1 MLTTACTL
9 GTGLGF
15 RLRLHTCVF
24 RVCMYCAV
32 CMMQYVFCPSF
43 GLEARD
49 ICTFATSSQT
59 ISPKTLILTMA
70 SYVFGVSISQ
80 VGVERSLRP
89 RSSTCNCAP
98 VSVATAN
105 ACRVA
110 IAGVAS
116 RQVATAHTLQSLAL
130 FLANNPPAA
139 PLHVDLNIFAM
150 PSVCNV
156 EASLIMAQ
164 CSLRSCNLVH
174 LATVYL

>member
-70 SYVFGVSISQ
+70 SYVFGVPISQ

-116 RQVATAHTLQSLAL
+116 RQAATAHTLQSLAL
-130 FLANNPPAA
+130 ISREQPT
-139 PLHVDLNIFAM
+139 
-150 PSVCNV
+150 S
-156 EASLIMAQ
+156 
-164 CSLRSCNLVH
+164 CSTPRRP
-174 LATVYL
+174 

>member
-1 MLTTACTL
+1 M
-9 GTGLGF
+9 
-15 RLRLHTCVF
+15 HSV
-24 RVCMYCAV
+24 
-32 CMMQYVFCPSF
+32 QSF

-98 VSVATAN
+98 VSATTAT

-110 IAGVAS
+110 IAGLAS
-116 RQVATAHTLQSLAL
+116 RQAATAHTLQSLA
-130 FLANNPPAA
+130 FFREQPTSCSS
-139 PLHVDLNIFAM
+139 VDHNIFAM

-156 EASLIMAQ
+156 EASRIMAQ
-164 CSLRSCNLVH
+164 CSPRSCNLVL
-174 LATVYL
+174 LAAVYL

>member
-1 MLTTACTL
+1 M
-9 GTGLGF
+9 
-15 RLRLHTCVF
+15 HSVH
-24 RVCMYCAV
+24 
-32 CMMQYVFCPSF
+32 SF
-43 GLEARD
+43 GLEARG
-49 ICTFATSSQT
+49 IYTFATSSQT
-59 ISPKTLILTMA
+59 ISPRTLILTMA
-70 SYVFGVSISQ
+70 SYVFGVPISQ

-98 VSVATAN
+98 VSVATAT

-116 RQVATAHTLQSLAL
+116 RQAATAHTLQSLAL

-164 CSLRSCNLVH
+164 RSLRSCNLVH